1 MPRYQD
7 DNRYSGYSNDDR
19 SRRGRMGNDF
29 PSGNRSQDHDEDR
42 ARGYGESG
50 YGGYGQSSGGRDYG
64 SSRDD
69 DHRYGERRE
78 GGSSYGRGATEGQYG
93 GGQYGGG
100 EADYGN
106 GGRRSYGQ
114 GGMGSYDQSRGSRE
128 SMYRTGGGSYR
139 GEQDYGGSSSQG
151 QHRGKGPKG
160 YARSDD
166 RIKEQVSECM
176 SDDHMLD
183 ASEIDVQVKDG
194 EVTLGGTVSDR
205 RAKRHAEDII
215 EHLGGVKHVQNNL
228 RIKEQD
234 ANTPQTSTGKTGT
247 GKTGA

>member
-7 DNRYSGYSNDDR
+7 DHRSSGYSSDDR
-19 SRRGRMGNDF
+19 SRRSRMGSDF
-29 PSGNRSQDHDEDR
+29 PGGSRSQDYDEDR

-50 YGGYGQSSGGRDYG
+50 GGGYGQSSGGRDYG
-64 SSRDD
+64 SARGDD
-69 DHRYGERRE
+69 SRYGESRGY
-78 GGSSYGRGATEGQYG
+78 GGSSYGRGASEGE
-93 GGQYGGG
+93 YGGG

-106 GGRRSYGQ
+106 GARRGYSQ
-114 GGMGSYDQSRGSRE
+114 GGMGNYDQSRGSRE
-128 SMYRTGGGSYR
+128 GRYGTAGNGYR

-160 YARSDD
+160 YARSDE

-183 ASEIDVQVKDG
+183 ASDIDVQVKDG

-234 ANTPQTSTGKTGT
+234 GNTLGQTTTGKTGM